1 MNSIDQG
8 PKLEPVIYQ
17 GVIEQP
23 SQPAQK
29 WESQDLLNAVPG
41 LQHHHTVPPDHHHPD
56 LVLRFLRRDLGQ
68 LHI

>member
-8 PKLEPVIYQ
+8 PKLEPMIYQ

-23 SQPAQK
+23 GLPK
-29 WESQDLLNAVPG
+29 NGGETQDLLNAVPG

-56 LVLRFLRRDLGQ
+56 LVLRFLGRDLGQ